1 MQFSKQNHTHVNKV
15 GHNSEFLFGVCWWIW
30 KTNIYYQ
37 KLLKWANKKQN
48 NFDIYKASFF
58 FFLRNPPGDI
68 IILHLC
74 TKHLDDMIYS
84 SWDAERDKLKLVFL
98 GHFFPFYPLKNPKN
112 QNFENKKKIAGDI
125 IILHVYQK
133 SQLYD
138 VRFLRYRVR
147 QTGFFVILG
156 YFCPFT
162 PPPNNP
168 ENQNFEKMRKIPGDI
183 ILHICTINENH
194 YDVWFLRYGA
204 QQTKFVVFL
213 GHFLPL
219 ATRKIIILKK
229 WKKILEI

>member
-1 MQFSKQNHTHVNKV
+1 MQFSKQNHTHVNKM

-74 TKHLDDMIYS
+74 TKHLDDIIYS

-125 IILHVYQK
+125 IILHMFTKNHNYMMSGSWDTEWDKQ
-133 SQLYD
+133 D
-138 VRFLRYRVR
+138 FLS
-147 QTGFFVILG
+147 FWAIFDLLL
-156 YFCPFT
+156 
-162 PPPNNP
+162 PP
-168 ENQNFEKMRKIPGDI
+168 
-183 ILHICTINENH
+183 LT
-194 YDVWFLRYGA
+194 
-204 QQTKFVVFL
+204 
-213 GHFLPL
+213 
-219 ATRKIIILKK
+219 TRKIKILKK
-229 WKKILEI
+229 WEKFLEISFYTFAP

>member
-1 MQFSKQNHTHVNKV
+1 MNKV

-48 NFDIYKASFF
+48 NFNIYKAAFF
-58 FFLRNPPGDI
+58 FKKSPWRYHYFTPVYQKSRWYDLQFLRCRAWQTEIGI
-68 IILHLC
+68 FR
-74 TKHLDDMIYS
+74 S
-84 SWDAERDKLKLVFL
+84 
-98 GHFFPFYPLKNPKN
+98 FFPFYPLQTPKN
-112 QNFENKKKIAGDI
+112 QNFENKKKIAVDI
-125 IILHVYQK
+125 IILHMFTKKHNYMMSGSLDTEWDKQN
-133 SQLYD
+133 
-138 VRFLRYRVR
+138 FLS
-147 QTGFFVILG
+147 FWAIFALLL
-156 YFCPFT
+156 

-229 WKKILEI
+229 WKKILQI

>member
-1 MQFSKQNHTHVNKV
+1 MWIRWCTTQNFFLVFADEFEKQIFITKNYWSGPIKNKIILI
-15 GHNSEFLFGVCWWIW
+15 F
-30 KTNIYYQ
+30 T
-37 KLLKWANKKQN
+37 KLL
-48 NFDIYKASFF
+48 

-74 TKHLDDMIYS
+74 TKNLDDMIYS
-84 SWDAERDKLKLVFL
+84 SLDAERDKLKLVFL

-112 QNFENKKKIAGDI
+112 QNFENKKKIAVDI
-125 IILHVYQK
+125 IILHMFTKKHNYMMSGSLDTEWDKQN
-133 SQLYD
+133 
-138 VRFLRYRVR
+138 FLS
-147 QTGFFVILG
+147 FWAIFALLL
-156 YFCPFT
+156 

-219 ATRKIIILKK
+219 ATWKIIILKK
-229 WKKILEI
+229 WKKILQI

>member
-1 MQFSKQNHTHVNKV
+1 M
-15 GHNSEFLFGVCWWIW
+15 
-30 KTNIYYQ
+30 
-37 KLLKWANKKQN
+37 
-48 NFDIYKASFF
+48 
-58 FFLRNPPGDI
+58 
-68 IILHLC
+68 
-74 TKHLDDMIYS
+74 
-84 SWDAERDKLKLVFL
+84 
-98 GHFFPFYPLKNPKN
+98 
-112 QNFENKKKIAGDI
+112 
-125 IILHVYQK
+125 
-133 SQLYD
+133 
-138 VRFLRYRVR
+138 R

-162 PPPNNP
+162 PPRNNP

-229 WKKILEI
+229 